1 MGLIRLLAHW
11 NKLRLYNKVV
21 RHIILLFLFLNFV
34 YCCKSQ
40 RLFIDTTHKV
50 NNNFHYKPKVKI
62 QNLLY
67 VKYHGAF
74 SIAMNVNVN
83 RKDFKYQNLDDN
95 LSAGMQYDFKTKFYI
110 SKRVRLI
117 IREQVTVVK
126 YISSIGISIKLNK

>member
-1 MGLIRLLAHW
+1 MRF
-11 NKLRLYNKVV
+11 
-21 RHIILLFLFLNFV
+21 FLFLLLV
-34 YCCKSQ
+34 SLSCKSQ
-40 RLFIDTTHKV
+40 KLFIDTSCKV
-50 NNNFHYKPKVKI
+50 NNKFHYKPKVKV

-117 IREQVTVVK
+117 IREQVTLVK